1 MVDNALSPHGGVL
14 VERVAGPHEARAAAG
29 LPAIPVRGQ
38 IATECLSLAYGF
50 FSPLEGF
57 MTEADVDGVAKE
69 MRLASGY
76 LWSVPILFDLSAEQ
90 VAELGVKEGET
101 LLLTYRDQPLATFEV
116 EDIYSYDKEFLAS
129 QIYGTTD
136 EAHPGVQ
143 RTYRYQDRFLGGKI
157 TLVSPP
163 RIQEPFHRFFFTP
176 RQMRERFAENGWQKV
191 VAYQSRN
198 VPHVGHEWLMKSAWF
213 AAGADA
219 VLVSAVIGEKKV
231 GDSIDEAVILG
242 QSMLRE
248 AGYFL
253 PDVHMT
259 SILLWDMRYAGPR
272 EAVFHALVRKNLGC
286 THHMFGRDH
295 AGVGKYYDPYA
306 AHRIF
311 EEIPDIGIKP
321 VLTLEW
327 FYCPRCGPGYEK
339 LCGHQDQKD
348 PISGTWI
355 RQVIAE
361 GVKPDQQKFRTEV
374 FDTMLEAGRLYGD
387 GSPFVSEEY
396 LTNRNPVFVVPPLEG
411 FQDNGASK
419 PHGI

>member
-1 MVDNALSPHGGVL
+1 MATVDNTLSPHGGTL
-14 VERVAGPHEARAAAG
+14 VEHVAGPEEARD
-29 LPAIPVRGQ
+29 AIGRATATVPVRCQ

-50 FSPLEGF
+50 FSPLRGF
-57 MTEADVDGVAKE
+57 MTQADVDGVAKD
-69 MRLASGY
+69 MRLANGY
-76 LWSVPILFDLSAEQ
+76 VWSVPILFDLSPEQ
-90 VAELGVKEGET
+90 VADLGVGEGSS
-101 LLLTYRDQPLATFEV
+101 LLLTYQDQPLAVFDV
-116 EDIYSYDKEFLAS
+116 EDVYSYDKAFLA
-129 QIYGTTD
+129 QAVYGTTD

-143 RTYRYQDRFLGGKI
+143 RTYAYQDRFLGGTI
-157 TLVSPP
+157 TLVNPP
-163 RIQEPFHRFFFTP
+163 RVEAPFDRFFFTP
-176 RQMRERFAENGWQKV
+176 AQMRARFAENGWERV

-213 AAGADA
+213 ASNADA

-242 QSMLRE
+242 QSMLQE

-327 FYCPRCGPGYEK
+327 FYCPRCGPGYER

-355 RQVIAE
+355 RALIAE
-361 GVKPDQQKFRTEV
+361 GKQPDQQKFRTEV
-374 FDTMLEAGRLYGD
+374 FDTMLEAGRVYGD

-396 LTNRNPVFVVPPLEG
+396 LANRNPVFTVPSIG
-411 FQDNGASK
+411 GTV
-419 PHGI
+419 

>member
-1 MVDNALSPHGGVL
+1 MGGVDNTLSPHGGSL
-14 VERVAGPHEARAAAG
+14 VERVLDPVEARDRISG
-29 LPAIPVRGQ
+29 LVAVPIRTP
-38 IATECLSLAYGF
+38 IATECMGLAYGF
-50 FSPLEGF
+50 FSPLSGF
-57 MTEADVDGVAKE
+57 MTEADVDSVAKD

-76 LWSVPILFDLSAEQ
+76 VWSVPLLFDLSPEE
-90 VAELGVKEGET
+90 VSEYGVTVGET
-101 LLLTYRDQPLATFEV
+101 LLLTFQERPLAILEV
-116 EDIYSYDKEFLAS
+116 EDVYSYDKEFLAA
-129 QIYGTTD
+129 QVYGTTD
-136 EAHPGVQ
+136 VAHPGVR
-143 RTYRYQDRFLGGKI
+143 RTAAYRDRFVGGTV
-157 TLVSPP
+157 TLVNPP
-163 RIQEPFHRFFFTP
+163 RIEPPFGGFFLTP
-176 RQMRERFAENGWQKV
+176 RQMRERFSEQGWQRV
-191 VAYQSRN
+191 IAYQSRN

-213 AAGADA
+213 ASGADG
-219 VLVSAVIGEKKV
+219 VLVSAVIGEKKP
-231 GDSIDEAVILG
+231 GDYIDEAVILG
-242 QSMLRE
+242 QDELRE

-295 AGVGKYYDPYA
+295 AGVGTYYDPYA

-355 RQVIAE
+355 RGVIKDGGRPE
-361 GVKPDQQKFRTEV
+361 QGKIRSEV
-374 FDTMLEAGRLYGD
+374 FDVLLEAGRRYGG
-387 GSPFVSEEY
+387 GSPFVTEEY
-396 LTNRNPVFVVPPLEG
+396 LTDRNPVFTVPPMEV
-411 FQDNGASK
+411 
-419 PHGI
+419 

>member
-1 MVDNALSPHGGVL
+1 MAATGVDNALAPHGGPFT
-14 VERVAGPHEARAAAG
+14 ERVLDPGEGAKAIKG
-29 LPAIPVRGQ
+29 LTAVPVRDQ
-38 IATECLSLAYGF
+38 IATECMGLAYGF
-50 FSPLEGF
+50 FAPLTGF
-57 MTEADVDGVAKE
+57 MTSADVDGVAKD

-76 LWSVPILFDLSAEQ
+76 VWSVPILFDLSPDQIADQ
-90 VAELGVKEGET
+90 GITEGQT
-101 LLLTYRDQPLATFEV
+101 ILLTYQDQPLATLDV
-116 EDIYSYDKEFLAS
+116 EEIYDYDKSFLAA
-129 QIYGTTD
+129 QIYGTTED
-136 EAHPGVQ
+136 AHPGVR
-143 RTYRYQDRFLGGKI
+143 RTFAYQDWFLGGPI
-157 TLVSPP
+157 TLVNPP
-163 RIQEPFHRFFFTP
+163 RLSEPFDRFFFTP
-176 RQMRERFAENGWQKV
+176 AQMRAAFAENGWSKV

-213 AAGADA
+213 ASNADA

-242 QSMLRE
+242 QDMLRE

-253 PDVHMT
+253 PDVHKT

-327 FYCPRCGPGYEK
+327 FYCPRCGPGYER

-355 RQVIAE
+355 RGLIAE
-361 GVKPDQQKFRTEV
+361 GGQPDQQKFRTEV
-374 FDTMLEAGRLYGD
+374 FDAMVEAGRTYGN

-396 LTNRNPVFVVPPLEG
+396 LTNRNPVLVVPPM
-411 FQDNGASK
+411 AAT
-419 PHGI
+419 

>member
-1 MVDNALSPHGGVL
+1 MGGVDNTLSPHGGSL
-14 VERVAGPHEARAAAG
+14 VERVLDPAEARDRIKG
-29 LPAIPVRGQ
+29 LTPVPIRSQ
-38 IATECLSLAYGF
+38 IATECIGLAYGF
-50 FSPLEGF
+50 FSPLQGF
-57 MTEADVDGVAKE
+57 MTRADVDAVAKD

-76 LWSVPILFDLSAEQ
+76 VWSIPLVFDLTAEEVGDYG
-90 VAELGVKEGET
+90 VAEGET
-101 LLLTYRDQPLATFEV
+101 LLLTYQDQPLAVLEV
-116 EDIYSYDKEFLAS
+116 EQVYSYDKEFLAA
-129 QIYGTTD
+129 QVYGTTD
-136 EAHPGVQ
+136 EAHPGVR
-143 RTYRYQDRFLGGKI
+143 RTAAYKDCFVGG
-157 TLVSPP
+157 TVSLVNAP
-163 RIQEPFHRFFFTP
+163 RLSEPFDRFFFTP
-176 RQMRERFAENGWQKV
+176 AQMRAAFAENGWSKV

-213 AAGADA
+213 ASGADA

-253 PDVHMT
+253 PDVHKT

-272 EAVFHALVRKNLGC
+272 EAVFHAIVRKNLGC

-306 AHRIF
+306 AHQIF
-311 EEIPDIGIKP
+311 EEIPDLGIKP

-327 FYCPRCGPGYEK
+327 FYCPRCGPGYER

-355 RQVIAE
+355 RALIAE
-361 GVKPDQQKFRTEV
+361 GKQPDQQKFRTEV
-374 FDTMLEAGRLYGD
+374 FDTMLQAGRDYGG

-396 LTNRNPVFVVPPLEG
+396 LANRNPVFVVPPPEV
-411 FQDNGASK
+411 
-419 PHGI
+419 